1 MKYKCLKCGEY
12 HHDWPAFGYTEP
24 YYYSILSDEDKNN
37 LAEIND
43 DFCIIKHEE
52 QTDYFIR
59 VILKLKVI
67 NSCEDL
73 EYGVWVS
80 LSEKNFSDY
89 KNNYQSENHI
99 ASYFGYLCND
109 IIGYESTLSLSADVE
124 TKTGNDRPEIFLH
137 DDQMNNSLVKDC
149 YDGIT
154 IKEAEKR
161 LKLLLKI

>member
-1 MKYKCLKCGEY
+1 M
-12 HHDWPAFGYTEP
+12 
-24 YYYSILSDEDKNN
+24 
-37 LAEIND
+37 
-43 DFCIIKHEE
+43 
-52 QTDYFIR
+52 DYFIS

-137 DDQMNNSLVKDC
+137 DDQMKNSLVKDC